1 MDAIV
6 TGSFDPMTIG
16 HYEIIK
22 QASKIFDRVFV
33 VALVNANKAHMFTLE
48 ERKKI
53 IELSTKEFENVVAD
67 AYDGLTA
74 DYMHENGI
82 TQIVRGIKNEQEI
95 EYEEKLAKTMSE
107 YDANFKTTFFKCDK
121 RLENISS
128 TLVRNMLKSNKSIK
142 EYVHY
147 NAFNAIVQ
155 MYQNKVK

>member
-95 EYEEKLAKTMSE
+95 EYEEKLG
-107 YDANFKTTFFKCDK
+107 N
-121 RLENISS
+121 R
-128 TLVRNMLKSNKSIK
+128 VRAVVI
-142 EYVHY
+142 Y
-147 NAFNAIVQ
+147 NN
-155 MYQNKVK
+155 